1 MAAQIATEAAHE
13 GSTASLVGLLALRPL
28 SGVEHPAGGEGPSRT
43 HSQEVNQMLGL
54 RFWCNLLAHAPAAQ
68 VRVRVSPNPN
78 PNPSPSPN
86 PSPNPN
92 PNAAQLA
99 ALVPAALEAATQAT
113 YP

>member
-1 MAAQIATEAAHE
+1 
-13 GSTASLVGLLALRPL
+13 
-28 SGVEHPAGGEGPSRT
+28 
-43 HSQEVNQMLGL
+43 MLGL

-78 PNPSPSPN
+78 PSPSPSPN

-92 PNAAQLA
+92 PNAAQLT
-99 ALVPAALEAATQAT
+99 ALVPAALEAAAQAT

>member
-68 VRVRVSPNPN
+68 VRDRVSPNPN
-78 PNPSPSPN
+78 PN

-99 ALVPAALEAATQAT
+99 ALVPAALEAAAQAD